1 MGRLPAAC
9 ITVCISLG
17 CNKGHRTPLYWLLH
31 HACQLA
37 CFFDLYVTLLIF
49 LVCISLSWLLCFTS
63 HLPLS
68 KCHCLTNISPLLA
81 SVLCRLTGFLG
92 LSVTFQASLVCDL
105 SCFFLFCFLEGGG
118 LCATLL
124 AFSIYVR
131 RFWFQFF
138 TFQLSWLMFWFTVFT
153 LFGTLVTLLVCQHY
167 F

>member
-37 CFFDLYVTLLIF
+37 CFYDLYVTLLIF

-92 LSVTFQASLVCDL
+92 LSVTFQASLVCDF
-105 SCFFLFCFLEGGG
+105 SCFFFVLFFGGG
-118 LCATLL
+118 GVCVPPCWPSRFMFEDFGFNSLRFSFLDWCFDSLFLPCL
-124 AFSIYVR
+124 A
-131 RFWFQFF
+131 
-138 TFQLSWLMFWFTVFT
+138 
-153 LFGTLVTLLVCQHY
+153 H
-167 F
+167 